1 MSALEIEVK
10 PIPKSKADE
19 IVKKHHYSG
28 KVVQNSQLCFGVW
41 YKGVLMGAMQFGPPT
56 DKRKILPLVKDSGW
70 NEMLELNRMAFSDHL
85 PRFSESRAIS
95 LAFKW
100 MKKNAPHIKWV
111 VSFADGTQCG
121 HGTIY
126 QASNF
131 KLSQIKENSRL
142 IELPN
147 GEKIH
152 LLSMDVSKGG
162 SKYSSDMKKNGM
174 TSVKEYL
181 DKFHNGWKPLTGYMY
196 RYIYFIT
203 KDAEKRYTGEFVPFA
218 KIKELGIQM
227 YKGEWVNNGIQQ
239 S

>member
-1 MSALEIEVK
+1 
-10 PIPKSKADE
+10 
-19 IVKKHHYSG
+19 
-28 KVVQNSQLCFGVW
+28 
-41 YKGVLMGAMQFGPPT
+41 MGAMQFGPPT

-70 NEMLELNRMAFSDHL
+70 NEMMELNRMAFSDHL

-131 KLSQIKENSRL
+131 KLSAIKENTQMVA
-142 IELPN
+142 LPN
-147 GEKIH
+147 GDNVHKIMFSVGK
-152 LLSMDVSKGG
+152 LG
-162 SKYSSDMKKNGM
+162 SPYAAEMMKNGI
-174 TSVKEYL
+174 TGTKDYL
-181 DKFHNGWKPLTGYMY
+181 DKFHNGWKPLVGYMY
-196 RYIYFIT
+196 RYIYFLT
-203 KDAEKRYTGEFVPFA
+203 KDAEKRYTGEIIPFS

-227 YKGEWVNNGIQQ
+227 YKGEWVKNG
-239 S
+239 

>member
-10 PIPKSKADE
+10 PIPKGKADE
-19 IVKKHHYSG
+19 VVKKHHYSG

-56 DKRKILPLVKDSGW
+56 DKRKILPLVKDTEW
-70 NEMLELNRMAFSDHL
+70 NGMMELNRMAFSDHL

-131 KLSQIKENSRL
+131 KLTQIKENSRL
-142 IELPN
+142 VELPN
-147 GEKIH
+147 GERIH
-152 LLSMDVSKGG
+152 VLSMDVSQGG
-162 SKYSSDMKKNGM
+162 NKYSADMKKNGY
-174 TSVKEYL
+174 TSVKKYL
-181 DKFHNGWKPLTGYMY
+181 DDYHSGWKPLVGYMY
-196 RYIYFIT
+196 RYIYFLD
-203 KDAEKRYTGEFVPFA
+203 KKSEQNYTGQFIPFS

-227 YKGEWVNNGIQQ
+227 VKGEWIDGAP
-239 S
+239 

>member
-28 KVVQNSQLCFGVW
+28 KVVQNSSLCFGVW
-41 YKGVLMGAMQFGPPT
+41 YKGVLLGAMQFGSPT

-70 NEMLELNRMAFSDHL
+70 NEMMELNRMAFSDHL

-100 MKKNAPHIKWV
+100 MKKNAPHIKWI

-152 LLSMDVSKGG
+152 LLSMDVSQGG
-162 SKYSSDMKKNGM
+162 NKYSAHMKKNGM

-181 DKFHNGWKPLTGYMY
+181 DKFHSGWKPLVGYMY

-239 S
+239 

>member
-56 DKRKILPLVKDSGW
+56 DKRKILPLVKDTEW
-70 NEMLELNRMAFSDHL
+70 NGMMELNRMAFSDHL

-131 KLSQIKENSRL
+131 KLTQIKENSRMYK
-142 IELPN
+142 LPD
-147 GEKIH
+147 GRVVHKLTFE
-152 LLSMDVSKGG
+152 DGG
-162 SKYSSDMKKNGM
+162 SLLAKEMQSRGYTNTIKYLEAYYKGYELLK
-174 TSVKEYL
+174 
-181 DKFHNGWKPLTGYMY
+181 GYMY
-196 RYIYFIT
+196 RYIYFLD
-203 KDAEKRYTGEFVPFA
+203 KKAEQNYTGDFIPFS
-218 KIKELGIQM
+218 KIKELGIEM
-227 YKGEWVNNGIQQ
+227 YKGEWVEKTHYTIN
-239 S
+239 

>member
-1 MSALEIEVK
+1 MSAKEIIVK
-10 PIPKSKADE
+10 PIPKNKADV

-56 DKRKILPLVKDSGW
+56 DKRRMLPLVKDSKW
-70 NEMLELNRMAFSDHL
+70 NGMMELNRMAFSEHL

-100 MKKNAPHIKWV
+100 IKKNAPHIKWV
-111 VSFADGTQCG
+111 ISFADGTQCG

-131 KLSQIKENSRL
+131 KLTQIKENSRL
-142 IELPN
+142 VELPS

-152 LLSMDVSKGG
+152 ILSMDVSQGG
-162 SKYSSDMKKNGM
+162 NKYSADMKKNGY
-174 TSVKEYL
+174 TSVKKYL
-181 DKFHNGWKPLTGYMY
+181 DDFYKGWKPLTGYMY
-196 RYIYFIT
+196 RYIYFLD
-203 KDAEKRYTGEFVPFA
+203 KQAEKDFTGQYIPFS
-218 KIKELGIQM
+218 KIKELGIEM
-227 YKGEWVNNGIQQ
+227 KRGEWVNGA
-239 S
+239 SS